1 MSLRVLIVQPDLG
14 SLQTLATLF
23 AERGA
28 RVGRASEPATA
39 RRLLYEDEPD
49 LAVVDLH
56 LQGDDWMDVL
66 QRVQQLSDS
75 TKILFTSL
83 RSDADV
89 DPDAESRQDV
99 VVLRQPFTGERLE
112 AALQLLGR
120 DVGVSEGDVVPRVRL
135 PVRAKITF
143 PFVALALVLAVAS
156 AYVVSQVA
164 LDTIEDRFENR
175 LIEGGKLA
183 QDWLVMEEDRLLETL
198 RLLANTQGVSD
209 ALLEGDAER
218 LREIALPA
226 AVNYQEEAVEILD
239 TTGVS
244 VLSLR
249 HRSGGNV
256 EEYNDS
262 RGETIFGQWGFVRG
276 LLDQRVEQG
285 RDKYAG
291 LARAPW
297 GDTFYVGGPVF
308 DDEGRWVGVVLI
320 GKSLSTLVQQIREDT
335 LGQATL
341 YDLNGRPLASSLLLP
356 DKDGLSLTE
365 DMVSNIL
372 ERRDDA
378 SLRRTLAVASIK
390 YSEIVGPWEARRFRG
405 AQAVSSSSNELGL
418 MGVAQAETFLTRA
431 SFDRR
436 LQVFILTSLTFLT
449 VIVLGYYLSSRITAP
464 LLRLVDASAEVADG
478 NLDVQVEAGGN
489 DEVAVLAYSFNQ
501 MVAGLKEGSLY
512 RDLLGRSVSPEVREE
527 LRRAFASGNVR
538 LEGQDTVAT
547 VLMSDIRDFTSLS
560 EQVAPT
566 TILTWL
572 NEFFGELVPVIA
584 AHGGVVNK
592 FEGDA
597 VLAFFGILPRPTP
610 AEESAYQACRAALE
624 MLEAIKQ
631 LNTRRSGRGEPPI
644 AAGIGINTGPV
655 TAGGLGTM
663 DRLHYTIIGDTVNA
677 TARLEGITREIG
689 TESSAVMSQHTLF
702 ALQDR
707 RREFEPE
714 PLGVYTVK
722 GKEEQLLVYRL
733 KSSNPQA

>member
-14 SLQTLATLF
+14 SLETLANLL
-23 AERGA
+23 AERGD
-28 RVGRASEPATA
+28 RVWRASEPATA
-39 RRLLYEDEPD
+39 RRLLHKVEPD
-49 LAVVDLH
+49 LVVVDLH

-75 TKILFTSL
+75 IEVLFTTL
-83 RSDADV
+83 RSDADG
-89 DPDAESRQDV
+89 DPDAESRHGV
-99 VVLRQPFTGERLE
+99 VVLRQPFTREQLE

-120 DVGVSEGDVVPRVRL
+120 DVGVSEGDVVPQVRV

-143 PFVALALVLAVAS
+143 PFIVLALVLAVAA
-156 AYVVSQVA
+156 AYVISQVA
-164 LDTIEDRFENR
+164 LDTIEERFTNR

-209 ALLEGDAER
+209 ALLEADAER
-218 LREIALPA
+218 LREIALPV

-249 HRSGGNV
+249 HRSGGNA
-256 EEYNDS
+256 EDYDDS
-262 RGETIFGQWGFVRG
+262 RGETIFGQWGFVQE
-276 LLDQRVEQG
+276 LLNQRVEQG

-320 GKSLSTLVQQIREDT
+320 GKSLSTLVRQIREDT

-365 DMVSNIL
+365 DAAWTIL
-372 ERRDDA
+372 EQQADA
-378 SLRRTLAVASIK
+378 SLRRSFAVASIN
-390 YSEIVGPWEARRFRG
+390 YSEIVGPWEGRRFRG
-405 AQAVSSSSNELGL
+405 AQTASSSSNELGL
-418 MGVAQAETFLTRA
+418 LGVAQAETFLTRA

-436 LQVFILTSLTFLT
+436 LQVFTLTASTFLS
-449 VIVLGYYLSSRITAP
+449 VIVLGYYLSSRITRP
-464 LLRLVDASAEVADG
+464 LLRLVDASGEVAEG
-478 NLDVQVEAGGN
+478 NLDVQVEAVGN
-489 DEVAVLAYSFNQ
+489 DEVAVLAYSFNR

-512 RDLLGRSVSPEVREE
+512 RDLLGRTVSPEVREE
-527 LRRAFASGNVR
+527 LRRTFASGNLR
-538 LEGQDTVAT
+538 LEGQSTVAT

-560 EQVAPT
+560 EQVDAT

-584 AHGGVVNK
+584 GHGGVVNK
-592 FEGDA
+592 FDGDA
-597 VLAFFGILPRPTP
+597 LLAFFGILPRPTP

-655 TAGGLGTM
+655 TAGGLGTV

-714 PLGVYTVK
+714 PL
-722 GKEEQLLVYRL
+722 E
-733 KSSNPQA
+733 A